1 MNGLLASSIMLAAI
15 LIPTFAVMMHLFW
28 GWIGM
33 ALYLIFAGLCL
44 MPSVVK
50 YRKMRKE
57 GKL

>member
-1 MNGLLASSIMLAAI
+1 MCDSLKMNVLFAAVLIPYLASNMYL
-15 LIPTFAVMMHLFW
+15 LW

-33 ALYLIFAGLCL
+33 ALYLIFAAACL